1 MHGLIQKDLYS
12 LRGSLK
18 SIALILVIFGVI
30 FIPQAGGVSFIAVT
44 VFMMSS
50 LVISTISMDDFV
62 KWDKYALTLPL
73 SRKDIVKSKYELLLL
88 LSVTGAAIGLVVSI
102 IYNVMVGEASAEDI
116 LMMGIMMVAISIA
129 LLSIV
134 MPVIYKFGVEKAR
147 ILMMACIFLPI
158 VLILGLVY
166 AAENLGIDLPEV
178 SNLLL
183 IVMALIASAAV
194 FLLSYFVSLR
204 IYSKTDL

>member
-1 MHGLIQKDLYS
+1 MHGLIQKDIYS
-12 LRGSLK
+12 LKGSMK
-18 SIALILVIFGVI
+18 SIALIMIVFGVI

-88 LSVTGAAIGLVVSI
+88 LSVTGAVIGLVVSI
-102 IYNVMVGEASAEDI
+102 IYNVIVGEVSVEDI

-129 LLSIV
+129 LLGIV

-147 ILMMACIFLPI
+147 ILMMVCIFLPI

-183 IVMALIASAAV
+183 VVMTLIISAAV
-194 FLLSYFVSLR
+194 FLLSYFISLK

>member
-1 MHGLIQKDLYS
+1 MNGLIQKDIYS
-12 LRGSLK
+12 LKGSLK
-18 SIALILVIFGVI
+18 SIALILVVFGVI
-30 FIPQAGGVSFIAVT
+30 FIPQSGGVSFIAVT
-44 VFMMSS
+44 VFVMSS

-88 LSVTGAAIGLVVSI
+88 LSITGAVIGLVVST
-102 IYNVMVGEASAEDI
+102 IYNVIVNEASVEDM

-134 MPVIYKFGVEKAR
+134 MPVIYKYGVEKAR
-147 ILMMACIFLPI
+147 ILMMVCIFLPI
-158 VLILGLVY
+158 VLILGVVY
-166 AAENLGIDLPEV
+166 AADNIGISLPEV
-178 SNLLL
+178 SNLL
-183 IVMALIASAAV
+183 IIAITLVVSAAV
-194 FLLSYFVSLR
+194 LLLSYFVSLK

>member
-12 LRGSLK
+12 LKGSLK
-18 SIALILVIFGVI
+18 SILLIMIVFGVI
-30 FIPQAGGVSFIAVT
+30 FIPQAGGISFIAVT

-73 SRKDIVKSKYELLLL
+73 SRKDIVRSKYELLLL
-88 LSVTGAAIGLVVSI
+88 LSITGAVIGLAVTAV
-102 IYNVMVGEASAEDI
+102 YNIAVNQASVEEI

-129 LLSIV
+129 LLGIV

-166 AAENLGIDLPEV
+166 AAENLGINLPEV

-183 IVMALIASAAV
+183 VVTTIIISAAV
-194 FLLSYFVSLR
+194 LLLSYFVSLK

>member
-1 MHGLIQKDLYS
+1 M
-12 LRGSLK
+12 K
-18 SIALILVIFGVI
+18 SIALIMIVFGVI

-102 IYNVMVGEASAEDI
+102 IYNVIVGEASAEDI

-129 LLSIV
+129 LLGIV

-147 ILMMACIFLPI
+147 ILMMVCIFLPI

-183 IVMALIASAAV
+183 IVMTLIISAAV

>member
-18 SIALILVIFGVI
+18 SILLITIVFGVI
-30 FIPQAGGVSFIAVT
+30 FIPQAGGVSLIAVM

-88 LSVTGAAIGLVVSI
+88 LSITGAVIGLVVTTA
-102 IYNVMVGEASAEDI
+102 YNLVVNQASVDDM
-116 LMMGIMMVAISIA
+116 LMMGIMMVAISIT
-129 LLSIV
+129 LLGIV

-166 AAENLGIDLPEV
+166 AADNFGNGLPEV
-178 SNLLL
+178 SNLL
-183 IVMALIASAAV
+183 IIAITLVISAVV

>member
-18 SIALILVIFGVI
+18 SILLITIVFGVI
-30 FIPQAGGVSFIAVT
+30 FIPQAGGVSLIAVM

-88 LSVTGAAIGLVVSI
+88 LSITGAVIGLVVTTA
-102 IYNVMVGEASAEDI
+102 YNLVVNQASVEDM
-116 LMMGIMMVAISIA
+116 LMMGIMMVAISIT
-129 LLSIV
+129 LLGIV

-166 AAENLGIDLPEV
+166 AADNFGNGLPEV
-178 SNLLL
+178 SNLL
-183 IVMALIASAAV
+183 IIAITLVISAVV

>member
-18 SIALILVIFGVI
+18 SILLIMVLFGI
-30 FIPQAGGVSFIAVT
+30 LFIPQAGGISFIAVT
-44 VFMMSS
+44 VFIMPS

-88 LSVTGAAIGLVVSI
+88 LSIIGAIIGLAVTAVYNLVV
-102 IYNVMVGEASAEDI
+102 NQASVEDI
-116 LMMGIMMVAISIA
+116 LMMGVMMVAISIA
-129 LLSIV
+129 LLGIV

-147 ILMMACIFLPI
+147 ILMMVCIFLPI
-158 VLILGLVY
+158 ILILGLVY
-166 AAENLGIDLPEV
+166 AAENLGVSLPEV
-178 SNLLL
+178 SSLLL
-183 IVMALIASAAV
+183 IVMTLIISAAV

>member
-1 MHGLIQKDLYS
+1 MNGLIQKDIYS
-12 LRGSLK
+12 LKGSLK
-18 SIALILVIFGVI
+18 SIALILVVFGVI
-30 FIPQAGGVSFIAVT
+30 FIPQSGGVSFIAVT
-44 VFMMSS
+44 VFVMSS

-88 LSVTGAAIGLVVSI
+88 LSITGAVIGLVVST
-102 IYNVMVGEASAEDI
+102 IYNVIVNEASAEDM

-134 MPVIYKFGVEKAR
+134 MPVIYKYGVEKAR
-147 ILMMACIFLPI
+147 ILMMVCIFLPI
-158 VLILGLVY
+158 LILGVVY
-166 AAENLGIDLPEV
+166 AADNIGISLPEV
-178 SNLLL
+178 SNLL
-183 IVMALIASAAV
+183 IIAITLVVSAAV
-194 FLLSYFVSLR
+194 LLLSYFVSLK

>member
-18 SIALILVIFGVI
+18 SILLIMVLFGI
-30 FIPQAGGVSFIAVT
+30 LFIPQAGGISFIAVT
-44 VFMMSS
+44 VFIMPS

-88 LSVTGAAIGLVVSI
+88 LSIIGAIIGLAVTAVYNLVV
-102 IYNVMVGEASAEDI
+102 NQASVEDI

-129 LLSIV
+129 LLGIV

-158 VLILGLVY
+158 ILILGLVY
-166 AAENLGIDLPEV
+166 AAENLGVGLPEV
-178 SNLLL
+178 SSLLL
-183 IVMALIASAAV
+183 IVMTLIISAAV

>member
-12 LRGSLK
+12 LKGSFK
-18 SIALILVIFGVI
+18 SILLIMIIFGVI

-73 SRKDIVKSKYELLLL
+73 NRKDIVKSKYELLLL
-88 LSVTGAAIGLVVSI
+88 LSITGAVVGLAVTAV
-102 IYNVMVGEASAEDI
+102 YNLIVNQASVEEI
-116 LMMGIMMVAISIA
+116 LMMGIMMVAVSIA
-129 LLSIV
+129 LLGIV
-134 MPVIYKFGVEKAR
+134 MPVIYKFGVERAR
-147 ILMMACIFLPI
+147 ILMMICIFLPI

-166 AAENLGIDLPEV
+166 AAENSGINLPEV

-183 IVMALIASAAV
+183 VVTIIIISAAV
-194 FLLSYFVSLR
+194 LLLSYFVSLK

>member
-18 SIALILVIFGVI
+18 SILLIMIVFGVI
-30 FIPQAGGVSFIAVT
+30 FIPQAGGVSLIAVM

-88 LSVTGAAIGLVVSI
+88 LSITGAVIGLVVTTA
-102 IYNVMVGEASAEDI
+102 YNLVVNQASVEDM
-116 LMMGIMMVAISIA
+116 LMMGIMMVAISIT
-129 LLSIV
+129 LLGIV

-166 AAENLGIDLPEV
+166 AADNFGNGLPEV
-178 SNLLL
+178 SNLL
-183 IVMALIASAAV
+183 IIAITLVISAVV